1 MAASSDRLRSI
12 NDELRAQSTAAASP
26 WLPLESNPD
35 VFSEFAHRVGLPA
48 GWRWHDVLGLDED
61 LLGMLPRPCAA
72 VILLFPCSAAIY
84 EARRREA
91 AELRE
96 RRQQAT
102 GGAVSAPAKF
112 FLRQHAEFGNAC
124 GTIASVHALANSA
137 WAFPHEQG
145 AGENGLEA
153 FCMANI
159 QKGNW
164 CACVRA
170 CVRARAPVCVLL
182 ATRQPLSRPPTGL
195 WYLAWY
201 QNPGRQ
207 SNPNEREKRGPS
219 AYSCSRLSPSPA
231 DPDERGRALLQ
242 APELK
247 YASDS
252 AATAQVAQTSCP
264 DRHGPDLDHHFVAF
278 ALSET
283 QTNLLE
289 LDGTKPEPVDHGLVQ
304 RSSTD
309 SYPDVLGAAA
319 KVIRERFMAV
329 DPESIEFSVMAL
341 CETP

>member
-1 MAASSDRLRSI
+1 MRRRVQALTLTVAAATAFAAAASASSVGMASSDRLRSI
-12 NDELRAQSTAAASP
+12 NDELRVQSTAATSP

-96 RRQQAT
+96 RRRQAPDV
-102 GGAVSAPAKF
+102 AVSAPAKF

-137 WAFPHEQG
+137 WAFLHEQG

-159 QKGNW
+159 QKGNGCACVCA

-170 CVRARAPVCVLL
+170 RVRVIGNEATPLPPAYWVVIAGLVSEYGQQNLCLLLLSPLALPCRPGRARASS
-182 ATRQPLSRPPTGL
+182 ATSSG
-195 WYLAWY
+195 
-201 QNPGRQ
+201 
-207 SNPNEREKRGPS
+207 
-219 AYSCSRLSPSPA
+219 
-231 DPDERGRALLQ
+231 
-242 APELK
+242 
-247 YASDS
+247 
-252 AATAQVAQTSCP
+252 AQV
-264 DRHGPDLDHHFVAF
+264 R
-278 ALSET
+278 
-283 QTNLLE
+283 
-289 LDGTKPEPVDHGLVQ
+289 K
-304 RSSTD
+304 
-309 SYPDVLGAAA
+309 
-319 KVIRERFMAV
+319 
-329 DPESIEFSVMAL
+329 
-341 CETP
+341 